1 MPLTDSGVRSLTAT
15 DKMQKKSV
23 GNCLYVVVEP
33 SKKGGGKSFY
43 GEIRFP
49 PGGGGQKVRV
59 CIGPLRHCSR
69 AMDPESSKGRMD
81 PNSLMV
87 IGDG

>member
-15 DKMQKKSV
+15 DKMQKKGV

-49 PGGGGQKVRV
+49 PGGGG
-59 CIGPLRHCSR
+59 
-69 AMDPESSKGRMD
+69 
-81 PNSLMV
+81 
-87 IGDG
+87 